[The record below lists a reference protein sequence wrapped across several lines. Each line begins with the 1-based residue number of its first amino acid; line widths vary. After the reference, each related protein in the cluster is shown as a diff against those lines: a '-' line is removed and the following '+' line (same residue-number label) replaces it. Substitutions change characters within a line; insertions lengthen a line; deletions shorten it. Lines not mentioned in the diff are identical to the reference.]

1 MQIQLIATTLIILV
15 TVLFALQ
22 NAQMVSISLLA
33 WQINASLAVVVA
45 TCFGMGIV
53 ASMLVAIPRIMR
65 EKFSS
70 YRMRKEIETLTADN
84 AALRRTAQQTKPPV
98 SLP

>member
-22 NAQMVSISLLA
+22 NAQVVSISLLT

-45 TCFGMGIV
+45 TCFGLGIV
-53 ASMLVAIPRIMR
+53 ASMLVAVPRIMR
-65 EKFSS
+65 EKFSI
-70 YRMRKEIETLTADN
+70 YRMRKEIETLTSEN
-84 AALRRTAQQTKPPV
+84 STLRNTAKTRSPT
-98 SLP
+98 LPE